1 MVKNEIQEKD
11 EAVLKHLKKIIYE
24 EKDDLS
30 FKLGFKFENNDF
42 FLDTILEKR
51 FTLKDIDQPIKAEG
65 THIEWKEGKNKT
77 K

>member
-24 EKDDLS
+24 EKDYLS
-30 FKLGFKFENNDF
+30 FKLCFKFENNDF